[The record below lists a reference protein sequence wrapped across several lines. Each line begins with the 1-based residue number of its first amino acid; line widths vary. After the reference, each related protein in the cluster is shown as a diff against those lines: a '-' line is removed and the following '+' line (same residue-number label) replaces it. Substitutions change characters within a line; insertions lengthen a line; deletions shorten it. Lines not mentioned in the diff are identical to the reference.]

1 LAIIRT
7 MKDTVCLVSLGCP
20 KNLVDSEVMLGLLS
34 KAGFAITTNPD
45 EADVIIINTCCF
57 IQDATEE
64 AFDTILAYAPYKR
77 QGRCHMLV
85 VSGCLPQRYGKTLE
99 KKFPDVDLF
108 VGTGDFQNLPA
119 LLSRKQ
125 EERSFLSKASFLY
138 DEKTPRILST
148 PPFIAYLKIAEGC
161 SKACT
166 YCTVPKI
173 RGPYHSRTL
182 RSVVA
187 EARRLADQGVREL
200 ILIAQ
205 DTTAYGED
213 LEDGTNLEKLLKRL
227 VKVDGLRWIR
237 ILYAYPK
244 TSYFSQ
250 ELLELMA
257 QEEKLCPYLDLPIQ
271 HIDDEILRRM
281 GRRTKGSEIRSLL
294 HRIRTFLPEVSLRTS
309 LIVGF
314 PGERKDQFESLL
326 AFVKEIEFDHLG
338 AFKYSAEEGTPAI
351 RLRNPVPE
359 RIKEDRLR
367 RLMSLQKKISRK
379 KYQAMVG
386 HEVEVLV
393 ERCDGPRGNLRG
405 RLRTQAPEIDG
416 SIYLRGE
423 ARPGDFVQARITK
436 ALSYDL
442 IGRVEKRLIAY

>member
-1 LAIIRT
+1 

-20 KNLVDSEVMLGLLS
+20 KNLVDSEVMLGLLL
-34 KAGFAITTNPD
+34 KAGFTITTNPD
-45 EADVIIINTCCF
+45 EAGVIIVNTCCF
-57 IQDATEE
+57 IQDATKE
-64 AFDTILAYAPYKR
+64 AVDTILAYAAYKR
-77 QGRCHMLV
+77 QGGCHTLV
-85 VSGCLPQRYGKTLE
+85 VSGCLPQRYGKILE
-99 KKFPDVDLF
+99 KELPDVDFF

-125 EERSFLSKASFLY
+125 KKRSFLSKTSFLY

-182 RSVVA
+182 RSVVG

-213 LEDGTNLEKLLKRL
+213 LKDGTNLEKLLRRL

-237 ILYAYPK
+237 VLYAYPK
-244 TSYFSQ
+244 ASYFSQ

-281 GRRTKGSEIRSLL
+281 GRRTKGAEIRSLL
-294 HRIRTFLPEVSLRTS
+294 CRIRTFLPEVSLRTS

-314 PGERKDQFESLL
+314 PGERKEQFESLL
-326 AFVKEIEFDHLG
+326 AFVKEIQFDHLG
-338 AFKYSAEEGTPAI
+338 AFKYSPEGGTPAI

-367 RLMSLQKKISRK
+367 RLMSLQKKISRR
-379 KYQAMVG
+379 KYQGMVG
-386 HEVEVLV
+386 QEVEVLV
-393 ERCDGPRGNLRG
+393 ERFDGSKGDLRG

-416 SIYLRGE
+416 SVYLKGN
-423 ARPGDFVQARITK
+423 AHPGDFVQARITQ

-442 IGRVEKRLIAY
+442 IGRIKRRLS